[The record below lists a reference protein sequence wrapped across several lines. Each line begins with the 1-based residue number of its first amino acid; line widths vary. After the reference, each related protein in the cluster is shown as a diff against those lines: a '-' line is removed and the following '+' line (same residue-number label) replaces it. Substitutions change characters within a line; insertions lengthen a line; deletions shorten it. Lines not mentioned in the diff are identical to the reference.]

1 MKWIKEHDQL
11 RCMQQMTEAMDNIG
25 HKPLSGLKKGDQL
38 KCTQQMK
45 EGMYSVD
52 KSLLPTLSARA
63 LTRLGIGVAP
73 RVPIPYSSK
82 TYNQPQQHF
91 SSNQIPTIT
100 NMQSPLT
107 KNGKERIHYSQYIQ
121 EQVSYGHGLQTG
133 LPQIRHL

>member
-1 MKWIKEHDQL
+1 
-11 RCMQQMTEAMDNIG
+11 
-25 HKPLSGLKKGDQL
+25 
-38 KCTQQMK
+38 
-45 EGMYSVD
+45 
-52 KSLLPTLSARA
+52 LSARA

-91 SSNQIPTIT
+91 SSNRIPTIT
-100 NMQSPLT
+100 NMQRPLT
-107 KNGKERIHYSQYIQ
+107 KNGKERIHYSEYIQ

>member
-1 MKWIKEHDQL
+1 
-11 RCMQQMTEAMDNIG
+11 
-25 HKPLSGLKKGDQL
+25 LKKGDQL
-38 KCTQQMK
+38 KCTQQMM

-52 KSLLPTLSARA
+52 KWLLPTLSARA

-100 NMQSPLT
+100 NMQRPLT
-107 KNGKERIHYSQYIQ
+107 KNGKERIHYSEYIQ

>member
-1 MKWIKEHDQL
+1 
-11 RCMQQMTEAMDNIG
+11 
-25 HKPLSGLKKGDQL
+25 LKKGDQL
-38 KCTQQMK
+38 KCTQQMM

-52 KSLLPTLSARA
+52 KWLLPTLRARA

-91 SSNQIPTIT
+91 SSNQLPTIT

-107 KNGKERIHYSQYIQ
+107 KNRKERIHYSQYIQ